1 MKMRTERFF
10 DDWEENEITL
20 EESGLGDPERV
31 KALTLQRILEDR
43 PRRRVRLG
51 FLLAAVLAVLLV
63 GTAAAITIRQIQLR
77 QAEGELRYDDRTG
90 TAIYHEGSYSG
101 VLTVPAPEDAAATV
115 VGVRIGALPGFGA
128 QATETVTTLWDSVRH
143 QLAFAKCLQSTFPG
157 KAANDLTQQE
167 WATVFGMMDRYLPA
181 VSDAEIEAACGD
193 ADPEGVVTQFSRR
206 SEDAAVTIAVFS
218 GLNSE
223 KEFILDDD
231 CQLVRQGTIQGMDAL
246 YLTRDRTER
255 SLQEL
260 PEEMVAAAEPFF
272 VENMIVLYSE
282 EYACYLCV
290 AGNAA
295 AFDFA
300 ALEEIAQALE
310 LVPTACPVATAT
322 DAVFGGVFPGIGE
335 G

>member
-20 EESGLGDPERV
+20 EETGLGDPELV
-31 KALTLQRILEDR
+31 KALTMKRIREDK

-51 FLLAAVLAVLLV
+51 FLLAAVLTVLLV
-63 GTAAAITIRQIQLR
+63 GTAVAITIRQIQLR
-77 QAEGELRYDDRTG
+77 QAEGELRYNDRTG

-143 QLAFAKCLQSTFPG
+143 QLAFVKCLQSTFPG
-157 KAANDLTQQE
+157 KTANDLSQQE
-167 WATVFGMMDRYLPA
+167 WATVFGMLDRYLPM
-181 VSDAEIEAACGD
+181 VTGAEIADACGD
-193 ADPEGVVTQFSRR
+193 ADPEGAVTQFSCR

-218 GLNSE
+218 GLTSD
-223 KEFILDDD
+223 KEFVLDDD
-231 CQLVRQGTIQGMDAL
+231 CQLVRQGTIHGMDAL

-260 PEEMVAAAEPFF
+260 PEEMVSIAEPFF
-272 VENMIVLYSE
+272 VENLLVLYSE

-290 AGNAA
+290 AGNAV
-295 AFDFA
+295 AFDFTV
-300 ALEEIAQALE
+300 LEEIALDLE

-322 DAVFGGVFPGIGE
+322 DTVFGGVFPGIGE